1 MATVTPSLVP
11 LLFFARISGFAV
23 AALVI
28 FWAFSFKSSFLP
40 HSSPQ
45 EDQGLIYSALHPLF
59 MVIGFILI
67 SGEAI
72 LIHRWLPGSR
82 SLKKS
87 VHLCLQGVA
96 LASGIVGIWTKFQG
110 KKGMVANFYSL
121 HSWMGLICI
130 LLFGAQWLMGFLS
143 FWHRGEVRAVRLR
156 VLPWHIFLGLYT
168 YGLAVATAETGLL
181 EKLTFL
187 QTKRNVSKHCTE
199 SMLVNSLGLG
209 LALVSGIR
217 NLDISWF
224 PSDQSD
230 DGDYGGWEIVDS
242 PLPRRSP
249 GLPKIVIVGIG
260 ASLAVIVA
268 AIAHF
273 SRSKRGFKF
282 QITSPLHSVHGMLS
296 RGSDTES
303 ANQGALDED
312 AAVTEASPG
321 TVPVVDSD
329 NVTSAYVEKLERIII
344 PVAVDST
351 QQEALAVLK
360 KLKIIED
367 DVKADELCTRRE
379 YARWLVQLNSS
390 LERNAKHRLVPSV
403 SLAGSIISAFDDVF
417 VEDPDFGSIQALAEA
432 GVIPSKLSQK
442 SSSYDGLNGYGNINF
457 SPERF
462 ISRQDLIDW
471 KAHLEYDFLPGVIE
485 KISTTTTVGFM
496 DVKGMSSD
504 APAGLYID
512 MLTEESS
519 ILRKVFGQC
528 KRLQPNKPSTK
539 AQAAVALTSGRIAE
553 SVACELLRIKAEN
566 SARKAEMEV
575 TRSELLDREDIQKFW
590 DEKMNAEKAHGLEVE
605 NAYLAALQDLEQEKI
620 FQEKNFAEML
630 KEKAAMDSQRHLLL
644 SLKEEVNEMSEKLA
658 SERSTY
664 VAERC
669 DLQDTLNDLETK
681 QESMLDTK
689 SILEAEIEAIRIL
702 RSWVE
707 DEARKSQARAK
718 VLEEVGQR
726 WKWNNQAP

>member
-1 MATVTPSLVP
+1 MCSSCAPPS
-11 LLFFARISGFAV
+11 
-23 AALVI
+23 
-28 FWAFSFKSSFLP
+28 SSIFLP
-40 HSSPQ
+40 TYTFLLIRRRTLSPT
-45 EDQGLIYSALHPLF
+45 L
-59 MVIGFILI
+59 
-67 SGEAI
+67 
-72 LIHRWLPGSR
+72 
-82 SLKKS
+82 
-87 VHLCLQGVA
+87 
-96 LASGIVGIWTKFQG
+96 
-110 KKGMVANFYSL
+110 
-121 HSWMGLICI
+121 I
-130 LLFGAQWLMGFLS
+130 LLKPKS
-143 FWHRGEVRAVRLR
+143 TRPRLR
-156 VLPWHIFLGLYT
+156 LSAS
-168 YGLAVATAETGLL
+168 LA
-181 EKLTFL
+181 
-187 QTKRNVSKHCTE
+187 Q
-199 SMLVNSLGLG
+199 
-209 LALVSGIR
+209 R

-519 ILRKVFGQC
+519 ILRKVFGIPSFRVYSKVYSKNAVAYYLAGQC

>member
-1 MATVTPSLVP
+1 MCSSCAPPS
-11 LLFFARISGFAV
+11 
-23 AALVI
+23 
-28 FWAFSFKSSFLP
+28 SSIFLP
-40 HSSPQ
+40 TYTFLLIRRRTLSPT
-45 EDQGLIYSALHPLF
+45 L
-59 MVIGFILI
+59 
-67 SGEAI
+67 
-72 LIHRWLPGSR
+72 
-82 SLKKS
+82 
-87 VHLCLQGVA
+87 
-96 LASGIVGIWTKFQG
+96 
-110 KKGMVANFYSL
+110 
-121 HSWMGLICI
+121 I
-130 LLFGAQWLMGFLS
+130 LLKPKS
-143 FWHRGEVRAVRLR
+143 TRPRLR
-156 VLPWHIFLGLYT
+156 LSAS
-168 YGLAVATAETGLL
+168 LA
-181 EKLTFL
+181 
-187 QTKRNVSKHCTE
+187 Q
-199 SMLVNSLGLG
+199 
-209 LALVSGIR
+209 R

-230 DGDYGGWEIVDS
+230 DGDFGGWEIVDS

-273 SRSKRGFKF
+273 SRSKR
-282 QITSPLHSVHGMLS
+282 
-296 RGSDTES
+296 
-303 ANQGALDED
+303 GALDED

>member
-1 MATVTPSLVP
+1 MCSSCAPPS
-11 LLFFARISGFAV
+11 
-23 AALVI
+23 
-28 FWAFSFKSSFLP
+28 SSIFLP
-40 HSSPQ
+40 TYTFLLIRRRTLSPT
-45 EDQGLIYSALHPLF
+45 L
-59 MVIGFILI
+59 
-67 SGEAI
+67 
-72 LIHRWLPGSR
+72 
-82 SLKKS
+82 
-87 VHLCLQGVA
+87 
-96 LASGIVGIWTKFQG
+96 
-110 KKGMVANFYSL
+110 
-121 HSWMGLICI
+121 I
-130 LLFGAQWLMGFLS
+130 LLKPKSA
-143 FWHRGEVRAVRLR
+143 RPRLR
-156 VLPWHIFLGLYT
+156 LSAS
-168 YGLAVATAETGLL
+168 LA
-181 EKLTFL
+181 
-187 QTKRNVSKHCTE
+187 Q
-199 SMLVNSLGLG
+199 
-209 LALVSGIR
+209 R

-224 PSDQSD
+224 PLDQSD

-282 QITSPLHSVHGMLS
+282 QITSPLHSVHGILS

-390 LERNAKHRLVPSV
+390 LERNAKHRLVPSI
-403 SLAGSIISAFDDVF
+403 SLARSIISAFEDVC
-417 VEDPDFGSIQALAEA
+417 VKDPDFGSIQALAEA

-442 SSSYDGLNGYGNINF
+442 SSSYDGLNSYGNINF

-496 DVKGMSSD
+496 DVKGISSD

-519 ILRKVFGQC
+519 ILRKVFGIPSFHVYSKVYSKNAVAYYLAGQC
-528 KRLQPNKPSTK
+528 KRLQPNQPSTK

-553 SVACELLRIKAEN
+553 SVSYELLRIKAEN
-566 SARKAEMEV
+566 YARKAEMEGI
-575 TRSELLDREDIQKFW
+575 RSELLDREDIQKFW

-630 KEKAAMDSQRHLLL
+630 KEKAAMDAQRHSLL

-681 QESMLDTK
+681 QESVLDTK

>member
-11 LLFFARISGFAV
+11 LLFFARISGLAV

-82 SLKKS
+82 GLKKS

-273 SRSKRGFKF
+273 SRSKRDFKF
-282 QITSPLHSVHGMLS
+282 QITSPLHSVHGILS

>member
-1 MATVTPSLVP
+1 MCSSCAPPS
-11 LLFFARISGFAV
+11 
-23 AALVI
+23 
-28 FWAFSFKSSFLP
+28 SSIFLP
-40 HSSPQ
+40 TYTFLLIRRRTLSPT
-45 EDQGLIYSALHPLF
+45 L
-59 MVIGFILI
+59 
-67 SGEAI
+67 
-72 LIHRWLPGSR
+72 
-82 SLKKS
+82 
-87 VHLCLQGVA
+87 
-96 LASGIVGIWTKFQG
+96 
-110 KKGMVANFYSL
+110 
-121 HSWMGLICI
+121 I
-130 LLFGAQWLMGFLS
+130 LLKPKS
-143 FWHRGEVRAVRLR
+143 TRPRLR
-156 VLPWHIFLGLYT
+156 LSAS
-168 YGLAVATAETGLL
+168 LA
-181 EKLTFL
+181 
-187 QTKRNVSKHCTE
+187 Q
-199 SMLVNSLGLG
+199 
-209 LALVSGIR
+209 R

-282 QITSPLHSVHGMLS
+282 QITSPLHSVHGILS

-360 KLKIIED
+360 KLKIIDD
-367 DVKADELCTRRE
+367 DVRADELCTRRE

-403 SLAGSIISAFDDVF
+403 SLAGSIISAFDDVC

-575 TRSELLDREDIQKFW
+575 TRSELLDGEDIQKFW

-726 WKWNNQAP
+726 WKWDNQAP